1 MFAAIEAW
9 FTANLTT
16 ILYILGVVALA
27 IFAWKTNLGKALL
40 NVLNVLVKLRVVI
53 VVGFIT
59 LIIVLIYLG
68 VM

>member
-40 NVLNVLVKLRVVI
+40 NVLNVIVRLRVVI
-53 VVGFIT
+53 IIGFIAV
-59 LIIVLIYLG
+59 IVALIYLG
-68 VM
+68 VV